1 MEDGTGSSSRPR
13 RANAHDAGRT
23 PFATL
28 VYTALVWAAAVTLLM
43 ALPGF
48 SPGAADAPEV
58 SPLGAVGNDSSFGGL
73 SWWDHFAAV
82 RAAYFPASVIL
93 GFALLLGLSGFFSSS
108 EIAFFNLTRWKLRS
122 MEEDGTVTGRLVAQ
136 LMEQP
141 GKFLSTVLVGNTI
154 VNVLIGILLGTRV
167 ELAFE
172 EFLRAVRPDAAGGD
186 AHTAT
191 AYLAAVAVTT
201 ALLVFFGEII
211 PKVFAV
217 RISHAY
223 VRVAVA
229 PMLAAERVL
238 HPIAKGVLWIT
249 NQIFHVT
256 RFHEIAAAPFI
267 TDEEF
272 KSVLSQGEAH
282 GVIDED
288 ERQMIQGI
296 LEFRDV
302 ILREILV
309 PRPDVVALPETATVA
324 DALQLLRQEEYSRVP
339 IYRDDLD
346 HITGVL
352 FMKDLLPSFAKGNLD
367 RSVRD
372 LARPPYFVPE
382 IMSVKRFVEDIQRQ
396 RVHLAVVVDEY
407 GGTAGIVTLHDAIE
421 EVVGDILDPSD
432 EEDISFERL
441 SETDYRFDGS
451 VSIDEFTDL
460 TGIALEDEEHETVA
474 GFLMDLSEKVLEPGD
489 VIPHTGA
496 VFTVET
502 MDGKR
507 VQTLRVHIDPRPHEE
522 ETAP

>member
-1 MEDGTGSSSRPR
+1 MEDDTGSSRRPPI
-13 RANAHDAGRT
+13 AHGRDTGRSTAKTIVYSLLIWAVAVALLVAT
-23 PFATL
+23 PVFGQIP
-28 VYTALVWAAAVTLLM
+28 TA
-43 ALPGF
+43 
-48 SPGAADAPEV
+48 SEPGATVYADADWLDHLLRV
-58 SPLGAVGNDSSFGGL
+58 FG
-73 SWWDHFAAV
+73 H
-82 RAAYFPASVIL
+82 YFPAHVIV
-93 GFALLLGLSGFFSSS
+93 GFCCLLGLSGFFSSS

-122 MEEDGTVTGRLVAQ
+122 MEEEGTLTGSWVAN
-136 LMEQP
+136 LMTHP

-167 ELAFE
+167 ESAFDE
-172 EFLRAVRPDAAGGD
+172 LLRAVAPGPGD
-186 AHTAT
+186 AHSAT
-191 AYLAAVAVTT
+191 AYFIAVTVT
-201 ALLVFFGEII
+201 TTLLVFFGEIL

-223 VRVAVA
+223 VRVAAA
-229 PMLAAERVL
+229 PMLVAERVL
-238 HPIAKGVLWIT
+238 DPIAKLVLWIT
-249 NQIFHVT
+249 NKIFVIT
-256 RFHEIAAAPFI
+256 RFHEITAAPFI
-267 TDEEF
+267 TDDEF

-324 DALQLLRQEEYSRVP
+324 DALELLRKEEYSRVP

-352 FMKDLLPSFAKGNLD
+352 FMKDLLPSVAKGDLQ
-367 RSVRD
+367 RSVQT

-432 EEDISFERL
+432 EEEVTFERL
-441 SETDYRFDGS
+441 NETEYRFDGS
-451 VSIDEFTDL
+451 VSIDEFTEL
-460 TGIALEDEEHETVA
+460 TGIVLEDEEHETVG

-507 VQTLRVHIDPRPHEE
+507 VQTVRVHIEPQTQEE
-522 ETAP
+522 AS

>member
-1 MEDGTGSSSRPR
+1 MEDDTGSSRRPPR
-13 RANAHDAGRT
+13 SLWGHVGRSSVT
-23 PFATL
+23 SV
-28 VYTALVWAAAVTLLM
+28 VYTVLFWLAAVGLLVLVSDFGQ
-43 ALPGF
+43 AAVDTAVHAP
-48 SPGAADAPEV
+48 ADAVEAPTALAAESWRAHLADV
-58 SPLGAVGNDSSFGGL
+58 VGD
-73 SWWDHFAAV
+73 
-82 RAAYFPASVIL
+82 YFPVHVIA
-93 GFALLLGLSGFFSSS
+93 GFCLLLGLSAFFSSS

-122 MEEDGTVTGRLVAQ
+122 MQAEGTVMGRLVAQ
-136 LMEQP
+136 LMAHP

-167 ELAFE
+167 ESAFE
-172 EFLRAVRPDAAGGD
+172 QFLRGLHPVRVAGD
-186 AHTAT
+186 VHSAT
-191 AYLAAVAVTT
+191 AYLAAVAFTT
-201 ALLVFFGEII
+201 TLLVFFGEIL

-217 RISHAY
+217 RISHTY
-223 VRVAVA
+223 VRLAVL
-229 PMLAAERVL
+229 PMLLAERVL
-238 HPIAKGVLWIT
+238 DPIAKAVLWIT
-249 NQIFHVT
+249 NGIFHLT
-256 RFHEIAAAPFI
+256 RFHRITAAPFI

-272 KSVLSQGEAH
+272 KAVLSQGKAH

-324 DALQLLRQEEYSRVP
+324 DALGLLRKESYSRVP

-352 FMKDLLPSFAKGNLD
+352 FMKDLLPSFAKGD
-367 RSVRD
+367 VAASIQE

-432 EEDISFERL
+432 EEERVLEKL

-451 VSIDEFTDL
+451 VSIDEFTEL

-489 VIPHTGA
+489 VIAHTGA
-496 VFTVET
+496 VFTVES

-507 VQTLRVHIDPRPHEE
+507 VQTLRVHIAPPTREE
-522 ETAP
+522 NPS